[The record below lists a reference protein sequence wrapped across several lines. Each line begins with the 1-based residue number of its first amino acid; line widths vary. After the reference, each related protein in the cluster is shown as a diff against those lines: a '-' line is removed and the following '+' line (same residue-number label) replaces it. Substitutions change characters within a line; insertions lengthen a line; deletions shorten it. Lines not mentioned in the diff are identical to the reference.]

1 MEVKDARFK
10 IEIHNSET
18 QLRKNFL
25 RDILLLYFD
34 KLLLFKKKI
43 VTSIL
48 YNYF

>member
-25 RDILLLYFD
+25 EEILLLYFD
-34 KLLLFKKKI
+34 KFLLFKKKI
-43 VTSIL
+43 VTNIL
-48 YNYF
+48 